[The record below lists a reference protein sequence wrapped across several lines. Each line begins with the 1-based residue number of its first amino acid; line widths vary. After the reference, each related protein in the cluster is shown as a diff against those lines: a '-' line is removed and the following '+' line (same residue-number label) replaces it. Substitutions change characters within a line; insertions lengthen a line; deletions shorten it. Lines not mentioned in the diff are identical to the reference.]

1 MKAIFKKM
9 DKILLLLMFA
19 FTILGLVMIWS
30 ASSITAVLAFNLP
43 QNHFFI
49 NQLVAVTIGW
59 IAGLVILNIKT
70 TTYKFLAPFGMIVA
84 VGSLALLIPYGT
96 IINQSRRWFD
106 LGLFAIQPSEFAK
119 PLIAVF
125 LAVYFERIIKRKEVT
140 LNNVIMPFIFVLV
153 AIGLTAFQPDFG
165 TAAIIGA
172 IGFGIFMA
180 LPIDMKEIKWLKTI
194 GIITVGGVG
203 LFIISGGGGILN
215 INQMQRLTF
224 REPCTRYTEATGY
237 QVCNGLI
244 AIANGGL
251 FGAGLGNS
259 TQKYLYLPEAHTD
272 FIMPIIIEELGVIA
286 GAIIIIMFI
295 VLLYRV
301 LKISRNAANLRGSII
316 AYGVFLMLLAHLFV
330 NFLGVL
336 ALIPLTGV
344 SVPFLSYGGSFYLV
358 VIGSLFLVQRIQI
371 ESNQKKRD
379 IVLND

>member
-9 DKILLLLMFA
+9 DKVLLFLMFA
-19 FTILGLVMIWS
+19 FTVLGLVMIWS

-49 NQLVAVTIGW
+49 NQLIAVIIGW
-59 IAGLVILNIKT
+59 IAGLFILNIKT
-70 TTYKFLAPFGMIVA
+70 TTYKYLAPIGMMVA

-96 IINQSRRWFD
+96 IINASRRWFD
-106 LGLFAIQPSEFAK
+106 LGFFAIQPSEFAK
-119 PLIAVF
+119 PLIIVF
-125 LAVYFERIIKRKEVT
+125 LAVYFERIIKRKEIN
-140 LNNVIMPFIFVLV
+140 LNNVIMPFIFVL
-153 AIGLTAFQPDFG
+153 AAAGLTAIQPDFG
-165 TAAIIGA
+165 TAAIIGGIA
-172 IGFGIFMA
+172 FGIFMA
-180 LPIDMKEIKWLKTI
+180 LPIDMKEIKWLKTA
-194 GIITVGGVG
+194 GIATVVGVS
-203 LFIISGGGGILN
+203 LFVLTGGGGILN
-215 INQMQRLTF
+215 VNQMQRLTF

-251 FGAGLGNS
+251 LGAGLGNS

-272 FIMPIIIEELGVIA
+272 FIFPIIVEELGFIA
-286 GAIIIIMFI
+286 AGVIIILYI

-301 LKISRNAANLRGSII
+301 LKISRNAADLRGSII
-316 AYGVFLMLLAHLFV
+316 AYGVFLMLLAHIFI

-358 VIGSLFLVQRIQI
+358 VIGSLFLVQRVQI
-371 ESNQKKRD
+371 ESAQNKTDR
-379 IVLND
+379 VLND